1 MVSFRYDTDFTAG
14 VVLPINLD
22 LQCYDNNNNT
32 CRSRATKA
40 AVTVHKMAVNQNL
53 NANPEPETQV
63 TCDKGY
69 EPGPYNGPGGVQ
81 KGEGAGLSRVV
92 IMHKSETITHRWFD
106 GV

>member
-22 LQCYDNNNNT
+22 LLCNNNNNNT

-53 NANPEPETQV
+53 NANPEP
-63 TCDKGY
+63 
-69 EPGPYNGPGGVQ
+69 
-81 KGEGAGLSRVV
+81 
-92 IMHKSETITHRWFD
+92 
-106 GV
+106 